1 MSSKESS
8 VKPAPD
14 AKSSDMMV
22 VRNEVLETKGS
33 FASSE
38 TKYLHLAVLVSAL
51 TIGAYC
57 SFEYLRQGLI
67 EYLVASIVS
76 GLFFVASFL
85 PSILGSANYSAP
97 SELLP
102 EKLLSHDLFKKYMVI
117 CDDIRE
123 FENHKRSLLEE
134 TVTGQLKELIE
145 SRLPLMLSRRDSYSK
160 YWSRCDSAKLEKEI
174 AELRSNLENEKDD
187 DIKKVIS
194 RNLSIAESTGENY
207 EKIKKAL
214 KLYDLQIATVGQHLE
229 NLDTKIHILEL
240 EADMHDAAKDV
251 IEDITGDIDDIEETL
266 SQMDLPGPQ

>member
-1 MSSKESS
+1 MSPKESL
-8 VKPAPD
+8 
-14 AKSSDMMV
+14 AKSGPDVKSRELTKATGTAV
-22 VRNEVLETKGS
+22 EVNS
-33 FASSE
+33 NFSSPE

-51 TIGAYC
+51 AIGSYC
-57 SFEYLRQGLI
+57 SFEYVRQGLI

-85 PSILGSANYSAP
+85 PSVLGRATYPVPCEALS
-97 SELLP
+97 

-117 CDDIRE
+117 CDDIDG
-123 FENHKRSLLEE
+123 FEPHKRSLLEE

-160 YWSRCDSAKLEKEI
+160 YWDRCDSAKLESEI
-174 AELRSNLENEKDD
+174 GELRSNLENEKDD
-187 DIKKVIS
+187 DIRKVIS

-240 EADMHDAAKDV
+240 EADMHDAARDV